1 MKVTIKKIDIIFFK
15 PNFEEK
21 YPWATIPKKAPILK
35 TVPEY
40 IPNSKDKPNSVTIL
54 GIQLIKKYK
63 QAKEKKKAVH
73 NLIVESICFAWNK
86 LFTGILLARLTLFG
100 KESIFEMD
108 NFRAAKPNVEYAHN
122 MSLKYT
128 IPGGFDKFNK
138 LIEKI
143 YEN

>member
-1 MKVTIKKIDIIFFK
+1 MKVTIKKIDMIFFK

-21 YPWATIPKKAPILK
+21 YPWVTIPKKAPMLK

-86 LFTGILLARLTLFG
+86 LFTGILLARLNLFG
-100 KESIFEMD
+100 KESIFEKS
-108 NFRAAKPNVEYAHN
+108 NF
-122 MSLKYT
+122 
-128 IPGGFDKFNK
+128 FNIK
-138 LIEKI
+138 LTRESAFLGWFLSKKSTDSRRKK
-143 YEN
+143 